1 MPAQW
6 HIDLADLL
14 LAQSETV
21 VENHLHGLT
30 LYKNSKG
37 FQGTCLTGQIKAPAQ
52 VGLVYAAVALL

>member
-21 VENHLHGLT
+21 AENQAFARTDAIQKQQRLPGNMLD
-30 LYKNSKG
+30 
-37 FQGTCLTGQIKAPAQ
+37 GTNQSAQ